1 MGSIQDPADTG
12 QVIQRYRFDGIVVDA
27 VAHTVCRDGQF
38 QSLEPKAFAVLLLL
52 LRHADELLVRDQL
65 LDAVWGH
72 RHVTPG
78 VLTRAIAQLRSALDD
93 HSHEPR
99 YIQTQHGLGY
109 RFIGKLLPPEVPHST
124 TTTVEQVPDSG
135 TEAGLE
141 MGGACSDGSADAE
154 APALPEPMPMPASRW
169 TAGEPAANAPL
180 SLWMRS
186 RMRLI
191 GLGLALLTLG
201 AGVWWWVQ
209 GPGMR
214 PAVADASIAVMPF
227 SSLSDTAADRYFADG
242 LAVEMHDALAN
253 VPGLNVA
260 ARQLAALGE
269 SASEGDDVRQ
279 IGRRL
284 GVATLLDASVR
295 REGGRVRIS
304 ARLSDTRTGFTL
316 WAETYDRENQDVFA
330 LQGEI
335 ASKVVHALLG
345 HMPGSASGV
354 ARRLTPT
361 HDVNAY
367 DAYLRG
373 LALLQRPVGESG
385 NERAMEAFTQA
396 LAIDPQFARAQAGL
410 CRAQIARLEGVS
422 DAVAFDRARQ
432 ACARAQEMSPGLREV
447 SLAMADIARVSGQSE
462 QALVLYQ
469 QVIDD
474 PALRADGLLGLAR
487 TYGALGQEDRALDYF
502 QQAIEARPSDAQ
514 IYRLLGYHHWLRGDL
529 PKAIDAFVTAT
540 VLQPEDSRLWGSL
553 GGLYLAQGD
562 TVQAGHAFN
571 MSLSIE
577 PNAGALTN
585 LGTMKFDGGEYDVAA
600 GLFRQATVLEPED
613 YLHWGN
619 LADALAAAPSTA
631 AQAQVPYQRAASLAQ
646 QYVDVRKDD
655 AYALALLSWYRANLG
670 ERERA
675 LADLRAARALGTQP
689 AEIALWCAQT
699 LSLLGDQTGA
709 HRCIENALQQG
720 VPQQRIDALLL
731 QRHAPAAK
739 ATPLQSM

>member
-1 MGSIQDPADTG
+1 MGAVEDPGDTG
-12 QVIQRYRFDGIVVDA
+12 QAVERYRFDGIVVDA
-27 VAHTVCRDGQF
+27 LAHTLSRDGQY

-109 RFIGKLLPPEVPHST
+109 RFIGKLLPPEATASSASVVEPIST
-124 TTTVEQVPDSG
+124 STTVELPDAVA
-135 TEAGLE
+135 ERAE
-141 MGGACSDGSADAE
+141 HVVADSDLHAEPPSPPARRLSRWWRE
-154 APALPEPMPMPASRW
+154 APKLPLPA
-169 TAGEPAANAPL
+169 
-180 SLWMRS
+180 WMRS
-186 RMRLI
+186 RAFLI
-191 GLGLALLTLG
+191 GCALLLLSG
-201 AGVWWWVQ
+201 AGYWWWGRTPV
-209 GPGMR
+209 
-214 PAVADASIAVMPF
+214 VAGASIAVMPF
-227 SSLSDTAADRYFADG
+227 SSLSDDAADRYFADG
-242 LAVEMHDALAN
+242 LAVEMHDALTN
-253 VPGLNVA
+253 VPGLKVA
-260 ARQLAALGE
+260 ARQLAAP
-269 SASEGDDVRQ
+269 AEGDTDDDDVRR

-304 ARLSDTRTGFTL
+304 ARLSDTNTGFTL
-316 WAETYDRENQDVFA
+316 WAETYDREINDVFA

-335 ASKVVHALLG
+335 ANKVVHALLG
-345 HMPGSASGV
+345 HLPGKTAGI
-354 ARRLTPT
+354 AQRLNPT
-361 HDVNAY
+361 NDVNAY

-373 LALLQRPVGESG
+373 LALLQRPVGEAG
-385 NERAMEAFTQA
+385 NERAMAAFAQA
-396 LAIDPQFARAQAGL
+396 LALDPHFARAQAGL

-422 DAVAFDRARQ
+422 DAGAFERARQ
-432 ACARAQEMSPGLREV
+432 ACARAQAMDPGLREV
-447 SLAMADIARVSGQSE
+447 SLAMAEIARVSGQNE
-462 QALVLYQ
+462 QALKLYQ

-474 PALRADGLLGLAR
+474 PALRADGLVGQAR
-487 TYGALGQEDRALDYF
+487 TYAALGKEEQALQSF
-502 QQAIEARPSDAQ
+502 QQAIAARPSDAQ
-514 IYRLLGYHHWLRGDL
+514 IYRLLGYHHWLRGDV

-585 LGTMKFDGGEYDVAA
+585 LGTMKFDRGEYALAA
-600 GLFRQATVLEPED
+600 ELFQQATVLEPED

-619 LADALAAAPSTA
+619 LADALAAAPATA
-631 AQAQVPYQRAASLAQ
+631 AQAQVPYLRAAHLAQ
-646 QYVDVRKDD
+646 QYVDVRRDD

-670 ERERA
+670 ERARA
-675 LADLRAARALGTQP
+675 LQDLQAARALGTQA
-689 AEIALWCAQT
+689 AEVALWCAQT
-699 LSLLGDQTGA
+699 LTLLGDKTGA
-709 HRCIENALQQG
+709 HSCVESALKQG
-720 VPQQRIDALLL
+720 IPQQRIDALLSL
-731 QRHAPAAK
+731 QRYALVGSGVRK
-739 ATPLQSM
+739 E

>member
-1 MGSIQDPADTG
+1 MGAVEDPGDTG
-12 QVIQRYRFDGIVVDA
+12 QAVERYRFDGIVVDA
-27 VAHTVCRDGQF
+27 LAHTLSRDGQY

-109 RFIGKLLPPEVPHST
+109 RFIGKLLPPEATASSASVVEPIST
-124 TTTVEQVPDSG
+124 STTVELPDAVA
-135 TEAGLE
+135 ERAE
-141 MGGACSDGSADAE
+141 HVVADSDLHAEPPSPPARRLSRWWRE
-154 APALPEPMPMPASRW
+154 APKLPLPA
-169 TAGEPAANAPL
+169 
-180 SLWMRS
+180 WMRS
-186 RMRLI
+186 RAFVV
-191 GLGLALLTLG
+191 GCALLLLLLG
-201 AGVWWWVQ
+201 AGYWWWGRTPV
-209 GPGMR
+209 
-214 PAVADASIAVMPF
+214 VAGASIAVMPF
-227 SSLSDTAADRYFADG
+227 SSLSDDAADRYFADG
-242 LAVEMHDALAN
+242 LAVEMHDALTN
-253 VPGLNVA
+253 VPGLKVA
-260 ARQLAALGE
+260 ARQLAAP
-269 SASEGDDVRQ
+269 AEGDTDDDDVRR

-304 ARLSDTRTGFTL
+304 ARLSDTNTGFTL
-316 WAETYDRENQDVFA
+316 WAETYDREINDVFA

-335 ASKVVHALLG
+335 ANKVVHALLG
-345 HMPGSASGV
+345 HLPRKTAGIAQ
-354 ARRLTPT
+354 RLNPT
-361 HDVNAY
+361 NDVNAY

-373 LALLQRPVGESG
+373 LALLQRPVGEAG
-385 NERAMEAFTQA
+385 NERAMAAFAQA
-396 LAIDPQFARAQAGL
+396 LALDPHFARAQAGL

-422 DAVAFDRARQ
+422 DAGAFERARQ
-432 ACARAQEMSPGLREV
+432 ACARAQAMDPGLREV
-447 SLAMADIARVSGQSE
+447 SLAMAEIARVSGQNE
-462 QALVLYQ
+462 QALKLYQ

-474 PALRADGLLGLAR
+474 PALRADGLVGQAR
-487 TYGALGQEDRALDYF
+487 TYAALGKEEQALQSF
-502 QQAIEARPSDAQ
+502 QQAIAARPSDAQ
-514 IYRLLGYHHWLRGDL
+514 IYRLLGYHHWLRGDV

-585 LGTMKFDGGEYDVAA
+585 LGTMKFDRGEYALAA
-600 GLFRQATVLEPED
+600 ELFQQATVLEPED

-619 LADALAAAPSTA
+619 LADALAAAPATA
-631 AQAQVPYQRAASLAQ
+631 AQAQVPYLRAAHLAQ
-646 QYVDVRKDD
+646 QYVDVRRDD

-670 ERERA
+670 ERARA
-675 LADLRAARALGTQP
+675 LQDLQAARALGTQA
-689 AEIALWCAQT
+689 AEVALWCAQT
-699 LSLLGDQTGA
+699 LTLLGDKTGA
-709 HRCIENALQQG
+709 HSCVESALKQG
-720 VPQQRIDALLL
+720 IPQQRIDALLSL
-731 QRHAPAAK
+731 QRYALVGSGVRK
-739 ATPLQSM
+739 E

>member
-1 MGSIQDPADTG
+1 MGAVEDPGDTG
-12 QVIQRYRFDGIVVDA
+12 QAVERYRFDGIVVDA
-27 VAHTVCRDGQF
+27 LAHTLSRDGQY

-109 RFIGKLLPPEVPHST
+109 RFIGKLLPPEATASSASVVEPIST
-124 TTTVEQVPDSG
+124 STTVELPDAVA
-135 TEAGLE
+135 ERAE
-141 MGGACSDGSADAE
+141 HVVADSDLHAEPPSPPARRLSRWWRE
-154 APALPEPMPMPASRW
+154 APKLPLPA
-169 TAGEPAANAPL
+169 
-180 SLWMRS
+180 WMRS
-186 RMRLI
+186 RAFLV
-191 GLGLALLTLG
+191 GCALLLLLG
-201 AGVWWWVQ
+201 AGYWWWGRTPV
-209 GPGMR
+209 
-214 PAVADASIAVMPF
+214 VAGASIAVMPF
-227 SSLSDTAADRYFADG
+227 SSLSDDAADRYFADG
-242 LAVEMHDALAN
+242 LAVEMHDALTN
-253 VPGLNVA
+253 VPGLKVA
-260 ARQLAALGE
+260 ARQLAAP
-269 SASEGDDVRQ
+269 AEGDTDDDDVRR

-304 ARLSDTRTGFTL
+304 ARLSDTNTGFTL
-316 WAETYDRENQDVFA
+316 WAETYDREINDVFA

-335 ASKVVHALLG
+335 ANKVVHALLG
-345 HMPGSASGV
+345 HLPGKTAGI
-354 ARRLTPT
+354 AQRLNPT
-361 HDVNAY
+361 NDVNAY

-373 LALLQRPVGESG
+373 LALLQRPVGEAG
-385 NERAMEAFTQA
+385 NERAMAAFAQA
-396 LAIDPQFARAQAGL
+396 LALDPHFARAQAGL

-422 DAVAFDRARQ
+422 DAGAFERARQ
-432 ACARAQEMSPGLREV
+432 ACARAQAMDPGLREV
-447 SLAMADIARVSGQSE
+447 SLAMAEIARVSGQNE
-462 QALVLYQ
+462 QALKLYQ

-474 PALRADGLLGLAR
+474 PALRADGLVGQAR
-487 TYGALGQEDRALDYF
+487 TYAALGKEEQALQSF
-502 QQAIEARPSDAQ
+502 QQAIAARPSDAQ
-514 IYRLLGYHHWLRGDL
+514 IYRLLGYHHWLRGDV

-585 LGTMKFDGGEYDVAA
+585 LGTMKFDRGEYALAA
-600 GLFRQATVLEPED
+600 ELFQQATVLEPED

-619 LADALAAAPSTA
+619 LADALAAAPATA
-631 AQAQVPYQRAASLAQ
+631 AQAQAPYLRAAHLAQ
-646 QYVDVRKDD
+646 QYVDVRRDD

-670 ERERA
+670 ERARA
-675 LADLRAARALGTQP
+675 LQDLQAARALGTQA
-689 AEIALWCAQT
+689 AEVALWCAQT
-699 LSLLGDQTGA
+699 LTLLGDKTGA
-709 HRCIENALQQG
+709 HSCVESALKQG
-720 VPQQRIDALLL
+720 IPQQRIDALLSL
-731 QRHAPAAK
+731 QRYALVGSGVRK
-739 ATPLQSM
+739 E